1 MTEHW
6 EPLGIRYGWW
16 EDEAPYEEIPDHLRT
31 PIEEWATKY
40 LGGEDAHGYGGAD
53 PRARNLAVIASR
65 LRMSFNVSSSRLA
78 GSMVSVMDTDPH
90 RFLEM
95 IDLSLWITSGIG
107 AGELELILHVAG
119 SVWGVSG
126 DHRRLERRVE
136 EAERDAY
143 VAAISPRDE
152 AAENLAESWRKVYGI
167 NPDPSDSWDH
177 SIKAVEAL
185 LWGRVVAKNPTATLG
200 SIIKALSDKPS
211 NWTFRL
217 TPSGP
222 VGGVETLVNMLRLMW
237 PNPDRHGSGTVRMPT
252 QEEAEDVVRLAVLIV
267 GWLRS
272 NALVKVQ

>member
-95 IDLSLWITSGIG
+95 IDLSLWITSGVG

-200 SIIKALSDKPS
+200 SIIKALIDKPS

-237 PNPDRHGSGTVRMPT
+237 PNPPWQRHGADADPGGSRGRGSLGRADRRVATF
-252 QEEAEDVVRLAVLIV
+252 ERLGEGPVT
-267 GWLRS
+267 
-272 NALVKVQ
+272 